1 MTATEPQLDG
11 RHARRDRNRTAVV
24 DAMIE
29 LYRDGNYEPS
39 SDEIAARAGLSPR
52 SLFRYF
58 DDLDD
63 LVRTAIARQLETVLP
78 FANIDLDVQRPL
90 AERIEGFLRS
100 RLRVYDKIEVA
111 ARVAR
116 ARALTQPLLAEQ
128 VAQARKFWRDQLAA
142 VFAPELA
149 RADASDETLAA
160 IDVLTSFESV
170 QHLREQGLGRARL
183 EAALARALTRMLED

>member
-1 MTATEPQLDG
+1 MTTTEPQVDG

-24 DAMIE
+24 EAMLE
-29 LYRDGNYEPS
+29 LYHEGNYEPS

-63 LVRTAIARQLETVLP
+63 LVRTAIDHQLEVVRPYTDPGATVD
-78 FANIDLDVQRPL
+78 APL
-90 AERIEGFLRS
+90 AERIARLVQS
-100 RLRVYDKIEVA
+100 RWRTYAEIEVV
-111 ARVAR
+111 ARIAR

-128 VAQARKFWRDQLAA
+128 IASSRRFWRQQLADL
-142 VFAPELA
+142 FAAELQHA
-149 RADASDETLAA
+149 PADTLAA

-170 QHLREQGLGRARL
+170 QHLREQGLGRARID
-183 EAALARALTRMLED
+183 AALGAALMKLLETQ